1 MHSRIFQISMTP
13 IKEIDYVTEAD
24 YNYEHWFCR
33 EIADY
38 VVESDDRNADIEWL
52 KNCTKGLLFDK
63 DKYGNYF
70 IVKSKEDYFASR
82 FEVFKNVLDTMKECT
97 IEDFAS
103 GILGMWSLSNAYEEK
118 FGFYVDADG
127 EVITFDSF
135 VRKCAVNEKYYI
147 GNTLDYHC

>member
-1 MHSRIFQISMTP
+1 MHSRIFQVSMTP

-52 KNCTKGLLFDK
+52 KSCAKGLIFDK
-63 DKYGNYF
+63 DNYGDYF
-70 IVKSKEDYFASR
+70 VVKNKEDYFESK
-82 FEVFKNVLDTMKECT
+82 FKTFQTSLDKIKECT
-97 IEDFAS
+97 IEDFS
-103 GILGMWSLSNAYEEK
+103 NGILGMWSLRNAYEEK

-127 EVITFDSF
+127 EVLTFDSF
-135 VRKCAVNEKYYI
+135 VRSCATNEKYYI
-147 GNTLDYHC
+147 GNILDYHC